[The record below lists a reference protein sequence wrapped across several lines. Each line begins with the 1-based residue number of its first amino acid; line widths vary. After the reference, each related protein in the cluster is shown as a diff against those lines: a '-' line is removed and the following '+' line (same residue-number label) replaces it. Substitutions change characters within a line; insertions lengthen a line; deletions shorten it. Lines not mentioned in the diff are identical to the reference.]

1 MTTRS
6 SVVTWRIPWT
16 EEPGGYN
23 PRGHKES
30 DTTYWRSSGQDSMLP
45 LQGAWG
51 QSLVGE
57 LRSHMQSGQKFFLK
71 IVCAWHATESL
82 PSSSQPCSQAR
93 ILPLLGICE
102 NSRSLGKGHV

>member
-1 MTTRS
+1 MAKNPPANAADRPRFDAWVRKIPLEQEMATRS

-16 EEPGGYN
+16 EEPGGYS

-30 DTTYWRSSGQDSMLP
+30 DTTYGRSSGQDSTLP

-57 LRSHMQSGQKFFLK
+57 LRSHVQSGQKFF
-71 IVCAWHATESL
+71 
-82 PSSSQPCSQAR
+82 
-93 ILPLLGICE
+93 
-102 NSRSLGKGHV
+102 